1 MKECAVS
8 CYIWGRKLPTVLDT
22 MVLGNSL
29 HEKGVKA
36 QKFLCINEDT
46 LEYNI
51 AHLMRAFWQFV
62 PVKHVALPRH
72 LKGSEQSRLQ
82 GVWSKL
88 QTVEIFSSDTLRQQR
103 LLLMDADMLVRAN
116 LDDVF
121 SCDVPAGVMRG
132 ETDHSLFQK
141 RPSWTYF
148 HGDRTMRSGDSHPQM
163 KGGINGGLIL
173 FEPSAATYND
183 MMRELQKFRPKTK
196 QAEQEF
202 LSFYWGKHGAWNAIH
217 KKYNFQIHH
226 LYFATPDVPPGAER
240 QTSFAYMIDHPEEI
254 RVHHFSADQ

>member
-72 LKGSEQSRLQ
+72 LQGSEQSRLQ

-141 RPSWTYF
+141 RPAWTYF
-148 HGDRTMRSGDSHPQM
+148 HGDRTMRSGDSHPQ
-163 KGGINGGLIL
+163 
-173 FEPSAATYND
+173 
-183 MMRELQKFRPKTK
+183 
-196 QAEQEF
+196 
-202 LSFYWGKHGAWNAIH
+202 
-217 KKYNFQIHH
+217 
-226 LYFATPDVPPGAER
+226 
-240 QTSFAYMIDHPEEI
+240 
-254 RVHHFSADQ
+254 